1 MPETA
6 TAGEK
11 MIAVPE
17 ADLGLVLDYCTRTEP
32 EVDTDPK
39 YREALDRT
47 VEVWRA
53 WHEAAFAEM
62 VTPEPDSA
70 AGDGCFAVIAFMGH
84 NEHTGYVTE
93 ILKNG
98 QPAYHVDLPEKLWG
112 GNPLAYV
119 EYAASAWF
127 SERPVSEESVRKAW
141 EAQCRRAALR
151 ARQEAEWQRMQDQRV
166 LTDGSEADDDPDDY
180 DSDPDGSASWR

>member
-1 MPETA
+1 
-6 TAGEK
+6 
-11 MIAVPE
+11 MINDA
-17 ADLGLVLDYCTRTEP
+17 AAS
-32 EVDTDPK
+32 
-39 YREALDRT
+39 ALDEGSSVAELRRIADQDIGGNAPWLAD
-47 VEVWRA
+47 ELRGFA
-53 WHEAAFAEM
+53 DRLAAEM
-62 VTPEPDSA
+62 RGECQMRQSAEPEPDSA

-127 SERPVSEESVRKAW
+127 SERPVSEASVRKAW
-141 EAQCRRAALR
+141 EAQCRRVAER
-151 ARQEAEWQRMQDQRV
+151 ARQEAEWQRAQDQRA
-166 LTDGSEADDDPDDY
+166 LTAASEDDHEDDLDDDEDLT
-180 DSDPDGSASWR
+180 WK